1 VGLFRRKRQ
10 PSTGVDP
17 IVDPVDPQ
25 GGLDPS
31 DYQTAFLQEMTVR
44 LGDEYPGV
52 VITPTDDF
60 GLSLVHPDGQTG
72 RLNFDTIWAEC
83 QHLDVEQ
90 RNVRLQF
97 AVKAARPAQRPST
110 FDEARLKLLPSLR
123 SLSYI
128 GSSTDHQFVYRP
140 KGAFLVEL
148 IAIDEEF
155 GISFVTR
162 SDLAEW
168 GVDEVT
174 LFNAA
179 NLNFSE
185 VEFGMD
191 TQANTAKRQVFGP
204 DGFSSSLLLASSVCQ
219 QIESAHGPAVFVAP
233 SREIAYAIF
242 LGDAAAASQ
251 ALLEVTDEY
260 RHVPRQL
267 SPVPYQL
274 LNGQL
279 VEWDPPIGDL
289 SRTAVDNAQRILSS
303 VEYSAQRE
311 ALQEQFVENDDDVF
325 VAQVSLIDMERSL
338 DQAAN
343 EVSPRGRLASYTVWP
358 RTVTNGL
365 LPIADKI
372 AFQGADDA
380 PFFVDFALAREYV
393 GDLLVE
399 DPAFAPPR
407 FRFHSFPSQTIIDQL
422 QSVATDL

>member
-1 VGLFRRKRQ
+1 
-10 PSTGVDP
+10 
-17 IVDPVDPQ
+17 
-25 GGLDPS
+25 
-31 DYQTAFLQEMTVR
+31 
-44 LGDEYPGV
+44 
-52 VITPTDDF
+52 
-60 GLSLVHPDGQTG
+60 
-72 RLNFDTIWAEC
+72 
-83 QHLDVEQ
+83 
-90 RNVRLQF
+90 
-97 AVKAARPAQRPST
+97 
-110 FDEARLKLLPSLR
+110 
-123 SLSYI
+123 
-128 GSSTDHQFVYRP
+128 
-140 KGAFLVEL
+140 
-148 IAIDEEF
+148 
-155 GISFVTR
+155 VTR
-162 SDLAEW
+162 TDLAEW

-191 TQANTAKRQVFGP
+191 TQATTAKRQVFGP

-251 ALLEVTDEY
+251 ALVEVTDEY
-260 RHVPRQL
+260 RQVPRQL

-311 ALQEQFVENDDDVF
+311 ALREQFGENDDDVF
-325 VAQVSLIDMERSL
+325 VAQVSLIDMERRL
-338 DQAAN
+338 DQVAN

-399 DPAFAPPR
+399 DPASVPPR